1 MKIDFNSVPALI
13 HHAYAKA
20 VCLNL
25 LLFKTTAK
33 GFKSHSYKTMN
44 EILHFDEPED
54 SGIDASSKENFYSDR
69 NNRGDIWIS
78 LDRKTVEWQV
88 ANQCIRRFHFHQ
100 PVIKSNFVDFEKAP
114 NCLVI
119 VLKDVAH
126 VYHISQG
133 DSTTVCF
140 PFPISNVFW
149 YSQGLI
155 LERKITDRYCGEND
169 DHLFITLSDP
179 MLPFGF
185 LEFSTHQRHGSDLKD
200 ICMLLFPEDD
210 NSKITILFDKRQK
223 KLHFY
228 YTQVTGRSNDHSP
241 NGFFSRKDQYPSSGG
256 TNSNPL
262 LTNNSGNIIS
272 TGSSTDAKKNLRK
285 ISILNRRATSAT
297 LGTGDSSEVPSS
309 SFKSAESLPSS
320 HKASGGTRRSLSATL
335 DRMSS
340 GLGSPAAEFSAGSVP
355 QSHNDP
361 SHQRIST
368 RDVTLTKI
376 SSMTLPQHLVH
387 RIKYLKCFS
396 LKLQN
401 REAVAIFDPNTR
413 FCKLWMI
420 DLIPE
425 IINSLS
431 FKVYGNS
438 PNDMIRLSNLNV
450 DTPIIDMRTYHSHHF
465 PGTLALVHESN
476 HISLYNPFFKLA
488 SPKIQLP
495 QQNGPSKLYYISDDR
510 MILNKTGI
518 STTNI
523 GLSLFP
529 YPKKSSVMLCFEAMK
544 WICSPSIFQA
554 VVFLWQFSLQLN
566 GKHICHTE
574 AEFTALEYTLTALM
588 LPPTE
593 EIDSFKDIHESSAYM
608 FLTKFGIPYLL
619 PKIIMGLHLIREEMS
634 LNVLQRDDVLRW
646 GKFLQY
652 ATTVMDWP
660 IFWREYYATGSSQ
673 LITTNCN
680 PLPGV
685 FAHPLDEPPSI
696 MKSLYSVTENSC
708 SPITPFITFSR
719 LVEMDSRIDQLI
731 TPRSYKVIR
740 FYEMT
745 RAPDY
750 SDEFLLQVLT
760 RLKIS
765 KQEIQTFPLGLLA
778 PLSKMLSKVEERLC
792 QVDANLDL
800 SVISRHD
807 LERCVFT
814 IKQLQNETRISED
827 SSKGLNPYRAPL
839 KLSQNNVKIS
849 PKDIYTVLAEVVK
862 STNRFTLERGS
873 IEENAEMDDF
883 DEGYTLKKNAG
894 LIFSGDKRFYHVLS
908 LLVYYKPRKIQFM
921 SSESEY
927 TKLLKQK
934 KCIAKVLSLRTCT
947 SGIGF
952 GAVAYATEK
961 PLATQKWIKAP
972 LDFTYLFPD
981 GTKISIDPDEMDQE
995 TLLWGEFH
1003 SGVSSGLRISKKSKD
1018 INGSWIAFN
1027 KPKDLDAQH
1036 GGFLLGL
1043 GLNGH
1048 LKGLEEWHVY
1058 NYLSPKKTHISIG
1071 LLLGMSA
1078 SMKGTMDLKLTK
1090 VLSVHIVALLP
1101 PGSSDLNIN
1110 LKVQTAGLIG
1120 IGLLYQ
1126 RSQHRRMCDIL
1137 FSQLK
1142 SLIVIN
1148 EEQVSDE
1155 SYRLAAG
1162 ISLGLINLGVGGLI
1176 DGDNFNDIPD
1186 DMEVPEPLPIGGVGP
1201 DEKITRGLLE
1211 IINQNRDVEQDWI
1224 PENSFIGA
1232 IIALMLMFLKTGN
1245 LNIAESVRPN
1255 LKDIPTKVGY
1265 RPEIF
1270 MYREWAYHMILW
1282 DTIGTDLSFI
1292 MNDLTQIFDY
1302 EINTDKLPVYYTMA
1316 GRVLSIGIRYAS
1328 SGNIRLRDCLLY
1340 LVDKFLPFYQYPG
1353 DGRLDFKLTILGIN
1367 ALLNVLLVS
1376 TSLVMCGTGDLEV
1389 FRRTRYLHEIVLGK
1403 HSDLFKSRGSTKKTS
1418 SDKGIET
1425 VDTEMSIE
1433 NVENS
1438 EEESGPEIAAN
1449 ETNDDHEE
1457 LPDVTAENEE
1467 KTDDE
1472 NQFSK
1477 YIATSMSLG
1486 FLFLGSGQYALKTSS
1501 LECLSYL
1508 IISVLPTYKRDAP
1521 LQETKHFWSMAVEP
1535 RCLVVRDAE
1544 TEKSI
1549 SNIPI
1554 EITVRMTDSLK
1565 EEIRELVAPCLL
1577 PDVRK
1582 ISCLRVKSPL
1592 YYPLEINF
1600 DHELQ
1605 STEFFKN
1612 GTILYV
1618 QRLNPQSD
1626 GPPHYKS
1633 ISDIQLALKKRMDH
1647 LEEEANKE
1655 PKLSFADKLFK
1666 NLDCTDG
1673 TMMELEKEVE
1683 KPSNAQNYN
1692 LEMLCS
1698 DINSGD
1704 VTDCELELWK
1714 RKHHTVIE

>member
-1 MKIDFNSVPALI
+1 MNDI
-13 HHAYAKA
+13 
-20 VCLNL
+20 LNL
-25 LLFKTTAK
+25 
-33 GFKSHSYKTMN
+33 
-44 EILHFDEPED
+44 DESD
-54 SGIDASSKENFYSDR
+54 DGGIDASSKENFYWDR

-78 LDRKTVEWQV
+78 SDRKTVEWQV
-88 ANQCIRRFHFHQ
+88 ANQCIRRFYFQQ
-100 PVIKSNFVDFEKAP
+100 PVIKANFVDFEKAP

-126 VYHISQG
+126 VYYISQG
-133 DSTTVCF
+133 DSTIVCF
-140 PFPISNVFW
+140 PFPIANVFW
-149 YSQGLI
+149 YSQGLV
-155 LERKITDRYCGEND
+155 LERKVTGTNWGEND
-169 DHLFITLSDP
+169 NHRFITLSDP

-185 LEFSTHQRHGSDLKD
+185 LGFSTHQRHGSDLKD
-200 ICMLLFPEDD
+200 IRMVLFPEDD
-210 NSKITILFDKRQK
+210 NLKITVLFDNCQK

-228 YTQVTGRSNDHSP
+228 YTQVTGRSNDHSS
-241 NGFFSRKDQYPSSGG
+241 NGSFNRRDQHLLGG
-256 TNSNPL
+256 GMNNNPL
-262 LTNNSGNIIS
+262 LANNSGSIIS
-272 TGSSTDAKKNLRK
+272 SGSSSDAKKNLRK

-297 LGTGDSSEVPSS
+297 LGTGDSSEIPSS
-309 SFKSAESLPSS
+309 SLKSADSLSSS
-320 HKASGGTRRSLSATL
+320 HKTNGGTRRSLSATL

-340 GLGSPAAEFSAGSVP
+340 GLASPVAEFSNSSIP
-355 QSHNDP
+355 QSHNDAL
-361 SHQRIST
+361 HQRIST

-376 SSMTLPQHLVH
+376 SSMTLPQHLAH
-387 RIKYLKCFS
+387 RIKCLKCIS

-413 FCKLWMI
+413 FYKLWMT
-420 DLIPE
+420 DLLPE
-425 IINSLS
+425 VINSLS

-438 PNDMIRLSNLNV
+438 PNDMIRLSNFNV
-450 DTPIIDMRTYHSHHF
+450 DAPIIDMCIYHSYHF

-476 HISLYNPFFKLA
+476 HISLYNPFFELA

-495 QQNGPSKLYYISDDR
+495 QQGGPQKLYYISDDR
-510 MILNKTGI
+510 MVLDKTTI
-518 STTNI
+518 SSTNI

-529 YPKKSSVMLCFEAMK
+529 YPKKSSVILCFEAMK

-566 GKHICHTE
+566 DKHICHME
-574 AEFTALEYTLTALM
+574 AEFSALEYTLTALM

-593 EIDSFKDIHESSAYM
+593 EADNFKDIHESSAYI
-608 FLTKFGIPYLL
+608 FLAKFGLPYLL
-619 PKIIMGLHLIREEMS
+619 PKIIMGLHLIREEMT
-634 LNVLQRDDVLRW
+634 LNVLQKNDVLRW

-652 ATTVMDWP
+652 ATTIMDWP
-660 IFWREYYATGSSQ
+660 ILWREYYATSGSQS
-673 LITTNCN
+673 IATDCD

-696 MKSLYSVTENSC
+696 MKSLYSVTENSYT
-708 SPITPFITFSR
+708 PITPFITFSR
-719 LVEMDSRIDQLI
+719 LVEMDSKIDHLI

-745 RAPDY
+745 HASDY

-760 RLKIS
+760 RLEIT
-765 KQEIQTFPLGLLA
+765 KQEINTFPLGLLA
-778 PLSKMLSKVEERLC
+778 PLCKMLAKIEEKLC
-792 QVDANLDL
+792 QVDVNLDL

-814 IKQLQNETRISED
+814 IRQLRNDTAMAED
-827 SSKGLNPYRAPL
+827 QSKSLNPYRAPL
-839 KLSQNNVKIS
+839 KLSQNNTKVS

-873 IEENAEMDDF
+873 IEENADMDDF

-894 LIFSGDKRFYHVLS
+894 LIFSDDRRFYHVLS
-908 LLVYYKPRKIQFM
+908 LLVYYKPRKIQFL
-921 SSESEY
+921 SSETEY

-934 KCIAKVLSLRTCT
+934 KSIARVMSLRTCT

-961 PLATQKWIKAP
+961 PLATQKWIKAS

-981 GTKISIDPDEMDQE
+981 NTKVSIDPDELDQE

-1027 KPKDLDAQH
+1027 KPKELDAQH

-1126 RSQHRRMCDIL
+1126 RSQHRRMCDVL

-1142 SLIVIN
+1142 SLIVVN

-1162 ISLGLINLGVGGLI
+1162 ISLGLINLGVGDLAS
-1176 DGDNFNDIPD
+1176 GDDLNDIPD
-1186 DMEVPEPLPIGGVGP
+1186 DIDVPEPLPIGGMGP

-1211 IINQNRDVEQDWI
+1211 IITKNRDVEEDWI

-1232 IIALMLMFLKTGN
+1232 IMALMLTFLKTGN
-1245 LNIAESVRPN
+1245 LNVAESIKPD
-1255 LKDIPTKVGY
+1255 LKYIPTKVDY

-1282 DTIGTDLSFI
+1282 ETIGTDISFI
-1292 MNDLTQIFDY
+1292 MSDFTNIFDS

-1328 SGNIRLRDCLLY
+1328 SGDIRIRDCLLY

-1353 DGRLDFKLTILGIN
+1353 DARLDFKLTILGIN

-1376 TSLVMCGTGDLEV
+1376 TSLVMCGTGDLET

-1403 HSDLFKSRGSTKKTS
+1403 HSDVFKSQAPTKKTS
-1418 SDKGIET
+1418 SDKGAET
-1425 VDTEMSIE
+1425 ADAEMSIE
-1433 NVENS
+1433 EVENS
-1438 EEESGPEIAAN
+1438 EEASAPEVVIN
-1449 ETNDDHEE
+1449 ETNDDQEE
-1457 LPDVTAENEE
+1457 LPDVTAETEE

-1472 NQFSK
+1472 NQYSK

-1535 RCLVVRDAE
+1535 RCLVIRDAE

-1565 EEIRELVAPCLL
+1565 EEMRELVAPCLL

-1582 ISCLRVKSPL
+1582 IRCLRVKSPL

-1600 DHELQ
+1600 DHEIQ

-1618 QRLNPQSD
+1618 QRRRPQSD
-1626 GPPHYKS
+1626 KPPHYRS
-1633 ISDIQLALKKRMDH
+1633 IDDIQLALRKRMDH
-1647 LEEEANKE
+1647 SEDETDTATN
-1655 PKLSFADKLFK
+1655 LSFADKLFK
-1666 NLDCTDG
+1666 NLECTDS

-1683 KPSNAQNYN
+1683 TPSNEQNYN

-1704 VTDCELELWK
+1704 VTDCQLELWK
-1714 RKHHTVIE
+1714 RKHRTLIE